1 VEVLSE
7 ATQRIDRRE
16 KLFAYTQIPSLQEYL
31 RLSQSRVEA
40 ELHRREAA
48 GCKTL
53 HFDAGAVPFG
63 CLGIEVP
70 LAIIYEDVPLPPGE
84 GAS

>member
-1 VEVLSE
+1 MEALSE

-16 KLFAYTQIPSLQEYL
+16 KLSAYTQIPSLQEHL

-53 HFDAGAVPFG
+53 HFDAGAVHVG
-63 CLGIEVP
+63 CLEVP
-70 LAIIYEDVPLPPGE
+70 LAIIYQDVPLPAGE